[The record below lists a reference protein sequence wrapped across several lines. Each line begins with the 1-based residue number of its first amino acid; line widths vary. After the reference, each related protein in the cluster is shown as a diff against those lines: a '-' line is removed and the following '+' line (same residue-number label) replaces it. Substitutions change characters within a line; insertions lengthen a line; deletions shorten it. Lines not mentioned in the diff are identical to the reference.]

1 LTHVIWGWDE
11 KTTESMIILET
22 ENDIANVVAILLGMK
37 NVAGPM

>member
-1 LTHVIWGWDE
+1 
-11 KTTESMIILET
+11 MIILET